1 MYDLTERALQQSIYV
16 NPLPGQA
23 TRIPSPT
30 KHGLFSLNWNISS
43 PTAGKD
49 GGDDLLPLPKN
60 HEVYT
65 KTEAALI
72 QSSKKK
78 GSPVL
83 LQQ

>member
-1 MYDLTERALQQSIYV
+1 M

-23 TRIPSPT
+23 TRIPSPI
-30 KHGLFSLNWNISS
+30 KHGVFSLNRISSS

-49 GGDDLLPLPKN
+49 GGDDLLPLPKD
-60 HEVYT
+60 HKVYT